1 MSGVLE
7 LEPVAAPATVLKSEG
22 MGRERWVRGFHFG
35 DFGHRKRRSTTAAVA
50 AIAAAPRAHR
60 GELTGSREGEGHGLG
75 LVGEGH
81 EVLTAGGIEPRWTGR
96 GDRRGGLFLGKKQ
109 RSGELE

>member
-1 MSGVLE
+1 
-7 LEPVAAPATVLKSEG
+7 
-22 MGRERWVRGFHFG
+22 MGRDRRVRGFHFG
-35 DFGHRKRRSTTAAVA
+35 DFGHRKWRSTTAAVA
-50 AIAAAPRAHR
+50 AIAAAPRARR
-60 GELTGSREGEGHGLG
+60 GELAGSREGAGRGLG